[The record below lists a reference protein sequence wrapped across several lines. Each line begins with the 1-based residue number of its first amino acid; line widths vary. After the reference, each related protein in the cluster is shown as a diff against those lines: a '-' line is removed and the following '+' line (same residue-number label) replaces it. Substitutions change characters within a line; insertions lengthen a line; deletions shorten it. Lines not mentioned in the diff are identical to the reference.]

1 MSKLLQLLETKL
13 TQIDE
18 KIEKQTALREGA
30 EEQLQQAK
38 NMIEEVDNELLLL
51 ESEKEDISA
60 QVEAYKEDIEVAKVA
75 VRAFYEGLEGDD
87 NKSRFHELTKAI
99 GIELEIEADEN
110 ESENEGRE
118 EASEGI
124 VQIAN

>member
-75 VRAFYEGLEGDD
+75 VKAFYEGLEGDET
-87 NKSRFHELTKAI
+87 KSRFQELTKAI

-118 EASEGI
+118 EATEGI